1 MEQFFFEP
9 ENRAIIST
17 GVDTI
22 AIKGEEH
29 FHLSRVLRAKIGEKI
44 FATDGKG
51 VTCLCEIRQI
61 GKDTSTCKVVQE
73 FRNMN
78 SSRRPF
84 CIGMAVLKPV
94 SKLEFA
100 IEKCTELGARNFM
113 LFNTER
119 SERVSLR
126 IERLTDIVRSAV
138 KQSLQSIIPE
148 LAIAKNLSEWILD
161 ESAYGIVKSCSTN
174 LPYGIVDRYSGE
186 EVAMQSRVY
195 EEKFVLHE
203 KSDHAVEEYLSKLS
217 SETSVIALIGPE
229 GGFSEKEIDFLN
241 DKGFKSVSVGK
252 SRLRSE
258 TAAIKIAS
266 MLAAY

>member
-1 MEQFFFEP
+1 MEQFIFSP
-9 ENRAIIST
+9 ENRSRNSA
-17 GVDTI
+17 GEDVI

-29 FHLSRVLRAKIGEKI
+29 FHLSRVLRVRIGENI
-44 FATDGKG
+44 FASDGNG
-51 VTCLCEIRQI
+51 LTCLCVIQHI
-61 GKDTSTCKVVQE
+61 GKDTSTCRVVEE
-73 FRNMN
+73 FLEMN
-78 SSRRPF
+78 SSRRQF

-100 IEKCTELGARNFM
+100 IEKCTELGARSFM

-119 SERVSLR
+119 SEKVSLR
-126 IERLTDIVRSAV
+126 IERLTGIVRSAV

-148 LAIAKNLSEWILD
+148 LAIGKNL
-161 ESAYGIVKSCSTN
+161 
-174 LPYGIVDRYSGE
+174 E
-186 EVAMQSRVY
+186 EVSVRSHVY

-203 KSDHAVEEYLSKLS
+203 KSNRFVNEYLSKLNA
-217 SETSVIALIGPE
+217 ETSAIALVGPE

-258 TAAIKIAS
+258 TASIKIAS
-266 MLAAY
+266 LLATY